1 MLIIM
6 KNKLQAQLLK
16 YLCTIRQEK
25 GFTLIELLVVVILIG
40 VMSAIA
46 LPNLLGQIEKARV
59 AEAKNT
65 LGMLNRAQQAYHFEK
80 ATFAPNASELG
91 TEIVLGSK
99 LYDYSFVNPINNQEV
114 HHLATPKTTYISDI
128 AYVTSAVFK
137 IGQAFKFVLCE
148 GNSPGSVPSVSDS
161 TTCVNGNIVN

>member
-1 MLIIM
+1 M
-6 KNKLQAQLLK
+6 KIQLQIQLLK
-16 YLCTIRQEK
+16 SLYKIKRG

-65 LGMLNRAQQAYHFEK
+65 LGMLNRAQQAYHFEN
-80 ATFAPNASELG
+80 ATFATNTTDLG
-91 TEIVLGSK
+91 AEIILSSK
-99 LYDYSFVNPINNQEV
+99 QYVYSFVNPINNQEV
-114 HHLATPKTTYISDI
+114 HHLATPQLTYINDI

-137 IGQAFKFVLCE
+137 VGNTFNFVLCE
-148 GNSPGSVPSVSDS
+148 GSSPGSVPSVSDS